1 MHYQSDSKV
10 KGRTSL
16 QTLLQNV
23 RFSIRMLRKSLG
35 LSLSVIA
42 TLALGI
48 GATTAIYTVVY
59 STLLAPLP
67 LPHPEQLVMVW
78 SKIQGGRNG
87 ISAGD
92 FLDWQRE
99 SHSFQSLCAFT
110 GGNFNLGTKDQPEQ
124 VNGRLASPGFFRMM
138 GLPFQL
144 GRDFLPEEG
153 IPGKDHVVILTHKLW
168 TRLGANPNIIGEQM
182 RVNGGTYTVVGV
194 LAEGVADR
202 YDADLTAPLAFR
214 PEQIN
219 HDYHWIVAM
228 GRLKPGVS
236 IQQAQADMSAVT
248 ARIASE
254 NPKTNSGWGALV
266 EPLQNDFMPKDRI
279 QTLWLL
285 LGAVGFVLLIACV
298 NVANLLLAK
307 GTARQ
312 REIAVR
318 SSLGASRQQVF
329 AQFLTES
336 VVLALGGGAV
346 GVGLGVALLR
356 GLVAVMPQG
365 TLPAEV
371 TLHLDFPILAVTL
384 AATLLSGLLFG
395 CAPAWYASRV
405 NPGESLKEGGRAGTG
420 IARNRLRRALV
431 VGEFALALA
440 LLSGAGLAFHSFW
453 NLTRVDLG
461 VRTDHVL
468 MFNLEQPDR
477 RFSDP
482 KQIDAYYRQILDR
495 IRATAGV
502 SSAAVVTGTPLLG
515 TSDGMPFSVVG
526 KPVTDFAQRPGSPFQ
541 SVTPGYFETFGIQVL
556 RGRQFTD
563 QDTASSMRV
572 AMVNQQFVKQYLKGL
587 DPLKQR
593 LSIEQ
598 IIPGLP
604 KLGPAVEWQI
614 VGVFHDVRS
623 FGVRNEVPEIDVPFA
638 QSLLPS
644 VTIGIRTAGNP
655 AALTPTVAAMVHSID
670 PDVALAQVST
680 MELVKDK
687 LFVGDRFTMLLYG
700 GFALLALVLAAVGI
714 YGVIAFAVSQRT
726 HEIGLRIALGAG
738 RTNVTG
744 LIVREGFVLALIGLG
759 LGIAGAVLVG
769 RLMQSTLYGVKPT
782 DVLVLTSV
790 GALLFATAILA
801 SYLPARRAA
810 SIDPM
815 QALRM
820 E

>member
-1 MHYQSDSKV
+1 M
-10 KGRTSL
+10 
-16 QTLLQNV
+16 
-23 RFSIRMLRKSLG
+23 RMLRKNPG
-35 LSLSVIA
+35 LSFAVIA

-59 STLLAPLP
+59 AALLAPLP
-67 LPHPEQLVMVW
+67 LPQPDQLVMVW
-78 SKIQGGRNG
+78 SKIQGNRNG

-92 FLDWQRE
+92 FLDWQRR
-99 SHSFQSLCAFT
+99 SQSFQSLCAFT
-110 GGNFNLGTKDQPEQ
+110 GGNFNLGTRAEPEQ
-124 VNGRLASPGFFRMM
+124 INGRLASPGFFRMM
-138 GLPFQL
+138 GLPFQS

-153 IPGKDHVVILTHKLW
+153 LPGKDRVVILTHKLW
-168 TRLGANPNIIGEQM
+168 SRLGANPGIVGQQM
-182 RVNGGTYTVVGV
+182 RINGGTYTVVGV

-202 YDADLTAPLAFR
+202 YDAELTAPLAFR

-219 HDYHWIVAM
+219 HDYHWILAT
-228 GRLKPGVS
+228 GRMKPGVS
-236 IQQAQADMSAVT
+236 IHQAQADMDAVT

-318 SSLGASRQQVF
+318 SSLGASRGQVF

-336 VVLALGGGAV
+336 IVLAIAGGAV
-346 GVGLGVALLR
+346 GVGLGIILLR

-365 TLPAEV
+365 TLPAEATLQLDFHILSV
-371 TLHLDFPILAVTL
+371 TLV
-384 AATLLSGLLFG
+384 ATMLSGLLFG

-405 NPGESLKEGGRAGTG
+405 DPGESLKDGGRAGTG
-420 IARNRLRRALV
+420 RARNRLRRGLV
-431 VGEFALALA
+431 VGELALALT

-468 MFNLEQPDR
+468 MFNLQQPDR
-477 RFSDP
+477 RFTEP
-482 KQIDAYYRQILDR
+482 AQIDAYYRQILDR
-495 IRATAGV
+495 IRATSGV

-515 TSDGMPFSVVG
+515 TSDGMPFSIVGRPVV
-526 KPVTDFAQRPGSPFQ
+526 DFAQRPGSPFQ
-541 SVTPGYFETFGIQVL
+541 SVTPEYFKTFGIQML
-556 RGRQFTD
+556 QGRVFTD
-563 QDTASSMRV
+563 QDTASSVRV
-572 AMVNQQFVKQYLKGL
+572 AMVNKQFVEQYLKGL
-587 DPLKQR
+587 NPLGQR

-614 VGVFHDVRS
+614 VGVFHNVRS
-623 FGVRNEVPEIDVPFA
+623 FGLRNEYPEIDVPFS

-644 VTIGIRTAGNP
+644 VTIGIRTGTNP
-655 AALTPTVAAMVHSID
+655 AALTTAIAATVHSID

-680 MELVKDK
+680 MEVVKDR

-700 GFALLALVLAAVGI
+700 SFALLALVLAAVGI
-714 YGVIAFAVSQRT
+714 YGVIAFGVSQRT
-726 HEIGLRIALGAG
+726 HEIGLRMALGAG

-744 LIVREGFVLALIGLG
+744 LIVREGSVLALIGLA
-759 LGIAGAVLVG
+759 LGIGGAVFVG
-769 RLMQSTLYGVKPT
+769 RTMHSTLYGVQST
-782 DVLVLTSV
+782 DFFVIVSV
-790 GALLFATAILA
+790 GAILFATALLA

-810 SIDPM
+810 AIDPM
-815 QALRM
+815 KALRT

>member
-1 MHYQSDSKV
+1 M
-10 KGRTSL
+10 RNSL
-16 QTLLQNV
+16 QNL
-23 RFSIRMLRKSLG
+23 RFSMRMLRKSPG
-35 LSLSVIA
+35 LSFAVIA

-59 STLLAPLP
+59 AALLAPLP
-67 LPHPEQLVMVW
+67 LPQPDQLVMVW
-78 SKIQGGRNG
+78 SKIQGNRNG

-92 FLDWQRE
+92 FLDWQRR
-99 SHSFQSLCAFT
+99 SQSFQSLCAFT
-110 GGNFNLGTKDQPEQ
+110 GGNFNLGTRAEPEQ
-124 VNGRLASPGFFRMM
+124 INGRLASPGFFRMM
-138 GLPFQL
+138 GLPFQS

-153 IPGKDHVVILTHKLW
+153 LPGKDRVVILTHKLW
-168 TRLGANPNIIGEQM
+168 SRLGANPGVVGQQM
-182 RVNGGTYTVVGV
+182 RINGGTYTVVGV

-202 YDADLTAPLAFR
+202 YDAELTAPLAFR

-219 HDYHWIVAM
+219 HDYHWILAT
-228 GRLKPGVS
+228 GRMKPGVS
-236 IQQAQADMSAVT
+236 IHQAQADMDAVT

-318 SSLGASRQQVF
+318 SSLGASRRQVF

-336 VVLALGGGAV
+336 IVLAIAGGAV
-346 GVGLGVALLR
+346 GVGLGIILLR

-365 TLPAEV
+365 TLPAEA
-371 TLHLDFPILAVTL
+371 TLQLDFHILAVTL
-384 AATLLSGLLFG
+384 VATMLSGLLFG

-405 NPGESLKEGGRAGTG
+405 DPGESLKDGGRAGTG
-420 IARNRLRRALV
+420 RARNRLRRGLV
-431 VGEFALALA
+431 VGELALA
-440 LLSGAGLAFHSFW
+440 GAGLAFHSFW

-468 MFNLEQPDR
+468 MFNLQQPDR
-477 RFSDP
+477 RFTEP
-482 KQIDAYYRQILDR
+482 AQIDAYYRQILDR
-495 IRATAGV
+495 IRATSGV

-515 TSDGMPFSVVG
+515 TSDGMPFSIVGRPVV
-526 KPVTDFAQRPGSPFQ
+526 DFAQRPGSPFQ
-541 SVTPGYFETFGIQVL
+541 SVTPEYFKTFGIQVL
-556 RGRQFTD
+556 QGRVFSD
-563 QDTASSMRV
+563 QDTASSVRV
-572 AMVNQQFVKQYLKGL
+572 AMVNKQFVEQYLKGL
-587 DPLKQR
+587 NPLGQR

-614 VGVFHDVRS
+614 VGVFHNVRS
-623 FGVRNEVPEIDVPFA
+623 FGLRNEYPEIDVPFS

-644 VTIGIRTAGNP
+644 VTIGIRTGTNP
-655 AALTPTVAAMVHSID
+655 AALTTAIAGTVHSID

-680 MELVKDK
+680 MEVVKDR

-700 GFALLALVLAAVGI
+700 SFALLALVLAAVGI
-714 YGVIAFAVSQRT
+714 YGVIAFGVSQRT
-726 HEIGLRIALGAG
+726 HEIGLRMALGAG
-738 RTNVTG
+738 WTNVTG
-744 LIVREGFVLALIGLG
+744 LIVREGSVLALIGLAI
-759 LGIAGAVLVG
+759 GIGGAVFVG
-769 RLMQSTLYGVKPT
+769 RTMHSTLYGVQST
-782 DVLVLTSV
+782 DFFVILSV
-790 GALLFATAILA
+790 GAILFATALLA

-810 SIDPM
+810 AIDPM
-815 QALRM
+815 KALRT

>member
-1 MHYQSDSKV
+1 M
-10 KGRTSL
+10 RNSL
-16 QTLLQNV
+16 QNL
-23 RFSIRMLRKSLG
+23 RFSMRMLRKSPG
-35 LSLSVIA
+35 LSFAVIA

-59 STLLAPLP
+59 AALLAPLP
-67 LPHPEQLVMVW
+67 LPQPDQLVMVW
-78 SKIQGGRNG
+78 SKIQGNRNG

-92 FLDWQRE
+92 FLDWQRR
-99 SHSFQSLCAFT
+99 SQSFQSLCAFT
-110 GGNFNLGTKDQPEQ
+110 GGNFNLGTRAEPEQ
-124 VNGRLASPGFFRMM
+124 INGRLASPGFFRMM
-138 GLPFQL
+138 GLPFQS

-153 IPGKDHVVILTHKLW
+153 LPGKDRVVILTHKLW
-168 TRLGANPNIIGEQM
+168 SRLGANPGVVGQQM
-182 RVNGGTYTVVGV
+182 RINGGTYTVVGV

-202 YDADLTAPLAFR
+202 YDAELTAPLAFR

-219 HDYHWIVAM
+219 HDYHWILAT
-228 GRLKPGVS
+228 GRMKPGVS
-236 IQQAQADMSAVT
+236 IHQAQADMDAVT

-318 SSLGASRQQVF
+318 SSLGASRRQVF

-336 VVLALGGGAV
+336 IVLAIAGGAV
-346 GVGLGVALLR
+346 GVGLGVILLR

-365 TLPAEV
+365 TLPAEA
-371 TLHLDFPILAVTL
+371 TLQLDFHILAVTL
-384 AATLLSGLLFG
+384 VATMLSGLLFG

-405 NPGESLKEGGRAGTG
+405 DPGESLKDGGRAGTG
-420 IARNRLRRALV
+420 RARNRLRRGLV
-431 VGEFALALA
+431 VGELALA
-440 LLSGAGLAFHSFW
+440 LTSLSGAGLAFHSFW

-468 MFNLEQPDR
+468 MFNLQQPDR
-477 RFSDP
+477 RFTEP
-482 KQIDAYYRQILDR
+482 AQIDAYYRQILDR
-495 IRATAGV
+495 IRATSGV

-515 TSDGMPFSVVG
+515 TSDGMPFSIVGRPVV
-526 KPVTDFAQRPGSPFQ
+526 DFAQRPGSPFQ
-541 SVTPGYFETFGIQVL
+541 SVTPEYFKTFGIQVL
-556 RGRQFTD
+556 QGRVFSD
-563 QDTASSMRV
+563 QDTASSVRV
-572 AMVNQQFVKQYLKGL
+572 AMVNKQFVEQYLKGL
-587 DPLKQR
+587 NPLGQR

-614 VGVFHDVRS
+614 VGVFHNVRS
-623 FGVRNEVPEIDVPFA
+623 FGLRNEYPEIDVPFS

-644 VTIGIRTAGNP
+644 VTIGIRTGTNP
-655 AALTPTVAAMVHSID
+655 AALTTAIAGTVHSID

-680 MELVKDK
+680 MEVVKDR

-700 GFALLALVLAAVGI
+700 SFALLALVLAAVGI
-714 YGVIAFAVSQRT
+714 YGVIAFGVSQRT
-726 HEIGLRIALGAG
+726 HEIGLRMALGAG
-738 RTNVTG
+738 WTNVTG
-744 LIVREGFVLALIGLG
+744 LIVREGSVLALIGLAI
-759 LGIAGAVLVG
+759 GIGGAVFVG
-769 RLMQSTLYGVKPT
+769 RTMHSTLYGVQST
-782 DVLVLTSV
+782 DFFVILSV
-790 GALLFATAILA
+790 GAILFATALLA

-810 SIDPM
+810 AIDPM
-815 QALRM
+815 KALRT

>member
-1 MHYQSDSKV
+1 M
-10 KGRTSL
+10 
-16 QTLLQNV
+16 
-23 RFSIRMLRKSLG
+23 RMLRKNPG
-35 LSLSVIA
+35 LSFAVIA

-59 STLLAPLP
+59 AALLAPLP
-67 LPHPEQLVMVW
+67 LPQPDQLVMVW
-78 SKIQGGRNG
+78 SKIQGNRNG

-92 FLDWQRE
+92 FLDWQRR
-99 SHSFQSLCAFT
+99 SQSFQSLCAFT
-110 GGNFNLGTKDQPEQ
+110 GGNFNLGTRAEPEQ
-124 VNGRLASPGFFRMM
+124 INGRLASPGFFRMM
-138 GLPFQL
+138 GLPFQS

-153 IPGKDHVVILTHKLW
+153 LPGKDRVVILTHKLW
-168 TRLGANPNIIGEQM
+168 SRLGANPGIVGQQM
-182 RVNGGTYTVVGV
+182 RINGGTYTVVGV

-202 YDADLTAPLAFR
+202 YDAELTAPLAFR
-214 PEQIN
+214 TEQIN
-219 HDYHWIVAM
+219 HDYHWILAT
-228 GRLKPGVS
+228 GRMKPGVS
-236 IQQAQADMSAVT
+236 IHQAQADMDAVT

-318 SSLGASRQQVF
+318 SSLGASRRQVF

-336 VVLALGGGAV
+336 IVLAIAGGAV
-346 GVGLGVALLR
+346 GVGLGVILLR

-365 TLPAEV
+365 TLPAEA
-371 TLHLDFPILAVTL
+371 TLQLDFHILAVTL
-384 AATLLSGLLFG
+384 VATMLSGLLFG

-405 NPGESLKEGGRAGTG
+405 DPGESLKDGGRAGTG
-420 IARNRLRRALV
+420 RARNRLRRGLV
-431 VGEFALALA
+431 VGELALA
-440 LLSGAGLAFHSFW
+440 LTSLSGAGLAFHSFW

-461 VRTDHVL
+461 VRTDHLL
-468 MFNLEQPDR
+468 MFNLQQPDR
-477 RFSDP
+477 RFTEP
-482 KQIDAYYRQILDR
+482 AQIDAYYRQILDR
-495 IRATAGV
+495 IRATSGV

-515 TSDGMPFSVVG
+515 TSDGMPFSIVGRPVV
-526 KPVTDFAQRPGSPFQ
+526 DFAQRPGSPFQ
-541 SVTPGYFETFGIQVL
+541 SVTPEYFKTFGIQVL
-556 RGRQFTD
+556 QGRVFSD
-563 QDTASSMRV
+563 QDTASSVRV
-572 AMVNQQFVKQYLKGL
+572 AMVNKQFVEQYLKGL
-587 DPLKQR
+587 NPLGQR

-614 VGVFHDVRS
+614 VGVFHNVRS
-623 FGVRNEVPEIDVPFA
+623 FGLRNEYPEIDVPFS

-644 VTIGIRTAGNP
+644 VTIGIRTGTNP
-655 AALTPTVAAMVHSID
+655 AALTTAIAGTVHSID

-680 MELVKDK
+680 MEVVKDR

-700 GFALLALVLAAVGI
+700 SFALLALVLAAVGI
-714 YGVIAFAVSQRT
+714 YGVIAFGVSQRT
-726 HEIGLRIALGAG
+726 HEIGLRMALGAG
-738 RTNVTG
+738 WTNVTG
-744 LIVREGFVLALIGLG
+744 LIVREGSVLALIGLAI
-759 LGIAGAVLVG
+759 GIGGAVFVG
-769 RLMQSTLYGVKPT
+769 RTMHSTLYGVQST
-782 DVLVLTSV
+782 DFFVIVSV
-790 GALLFATAILA
+790 GAILFATALLA

-810 SIDPM
+810 AIDPM
-815 QALRM
+815 KALRT

>member
-1 MHYQSDSKV
+1 MQN
-10 KGRTSL
+10 SL
-16 QTLLQNV
+16 QNL
-23 RFSIRMLRKSLG
+23 RFSMRMLRKSPG
-35 LSLSVIA
+35 LSFAVIA

-59 STLLAPLP
+59 AALLAPLP
-67 LPHPEQLVMVW
+67 LPQPDQLVMVW
-78 SKIQGGRNG
+78 SKIQGNRNG

-92 FLDWQRE
+92 FLDWQRR
-99 SHSFQSLCAFT
+99 SQSFQSLCAFT
-110 GGNFNLGTKDQPEQ
+110 GGNFNLGTRAEPEQ
-124 VNGRLASPGFFRMM
+124 INGRLASPGFFRMM
-138 GLPFQL
+138 GLPFQS

-153 IPGKDHVVILTHKLW
+153 LPGKDRVVILTHKLW
-168 TRLGANPNIIGEQM
+168 SRLGANPGVVGQQM
-182 RVNGGTYTVVGV
+182 RINGGTYTVVGV

-202 YDADLTAPLAFR
+202 YDAELTAPLAFR

-219 HDYHWIVAM
+219 HDYHWILAT
-228 GRLKPGVS
+228 GRMKPGVS
-236 IQQAQADMSAVT
+236 IHQAQADMDAVT

-318 SSLGASRQQVF
+318 SSLGASRRQVF

-336 VVLALGGGAV
+336 IVLAIAGGAV
-346 GVGLGVALLR
+346 GVGLGVILLR

-365 TLPAEV
+365 TLPAEA
-371 TLHLDFPILAVTL
+371 TLQLDFHILAVTL
-384 AATLLSGLLFG
+384 VATMLSGLLFG

-405 NPGESLKEGGRAGTG
+405 DPGESLKDGGRAGTG
-420 IARNRLRRALV
+420 RARNRLRRGLV
-431 VGEFALALA
+431 VGELALA
-440 LLSGAGLAFHSFW
+440 LTSLSGAGLAFHSFW

-461 VRTDHVL
+461 VRTDHLL
-468 MFNLEQPDR
+468 MFNLQQPDR
-477 RFSDP
+477 RFTEP
-482 KQIDAYYRQILDR
+482 AQIDAYYRQILDR
-495 IRATAGV
+495 IRATSGV

-515 TSDGMPFSVVG
+515 TSDGMPFSIVGRPVV
-526 KPVTDFAQRPGSPFQ
+526 DFAQRPGSPFQ
-541 SVTPGYFETFGIQVL
+541 SVTPEYFKTFGIQVL
-556 RGRQFTD
+556 QGRVFSD
-563 QDTASSMRV
+563 QDTASSVRV
-572 AMVNQQFVKQYLKGL
+572 AMVNKQFVEQYLKGL
-587 DPLKQR
+587 NPLGQR

-614 VGVFHDVRS
+614 VGVFHNVRS
-623 FGVRNEVPEIDVPFA
+623 FGLRNEYPEIDVPFS

-644 VTIGIRTAGNP
+644 VTIGIRTGTNP
-655 AALTPTVAAMVHSID
+655 AALTTAIAGTVHSID

-680 MELVKDK
+680 MEVVKDR

-700 GFALLALVLAAVGI
+700 SFALLALVLAAVGI
-714 YGVIAFAVSQRT
+714 YGVIAFGVSQRT
-726 HEIGLRIALGAG
+726 HEIGLRMALGAG
-738 RTNVTG
+738 WTNVTG
-744 LIVREGFVLALIGLG
+744 LIVREGSVLALIGLAI
-759 LGIAGAVLVG
+759 GIGGAVFVG
-769 RLMQSTLYGVKPT
+769 RTMHSTLYGVQST
-782 DVLVLTSV
+782 DFFVILSV
-790 GALLFATAILA
+790 GAILFATALLA

-810 SIDPM
+810 AIDPM
-815 QALRM
+815 KALRT

>member
-1 MHYQSDSKV
+1 M
-10 KGRTSL
+10 RNP
-16 QTLLQNV
+16 LQNL
-23 RFSIRMLRKSLG
+23 RFSMRMLRKNPG
-35 LSLSVIA
+35 LSFAVIA

-59 STLLAPLP
+59 AALLAPLP
-67 LPHPEQLVMVW
+67 LPQPDQLVMVW
-78 SKIQGGRNG
+78 SKIQGNRNG

-92 FLDWQRE
+92 FLDWQRR
-99 SHSFQSLCAFT
+99 SQSFQSLCAFT
-110 GGNFNLGTKDQPEQ
+110 GGNFNLGTKTEPEQ
-124 VNGRLASPGFFRMM
+124 INGRLASPGFFRMM
-138 GLPFQL
+138 GLPFQS

-153 IPGKDHVVILTHKLW
+153 LPGKDHVVILTHKLW
-168 TRLGANPNIIGEQM
+168 SRLGANPGIVGQQM
-182 RVNGGTYTVVGV
+182 RINGGTYTVVGV

-202 YDADLTAPLAFR
+202 YDAELTAPLAFR

-219 HDYHWIVAM
+219 HDYHWILAT
-228 GRLKPGVS
+228 GRMKPGVS
-236 IQQAQADMSAVT
+236 IHQAQADMDAVT

-266 EPLQNDFMPKDRI
+266 EPLQNDFMPRDRI

-318 SSLGASRQQVF
+318 SSLGASRGQVF

-336 VVLALGGGAV
+336 IVLAIAGGAT
-346 GVGLGVALLR
+346 GVGLGIILLR

-365 TLPAEV
+365 TLPAEA
-371 TLHLDFPILAVTL
+371 TLQLDFHILAVTL
-384 AATLLSGLLFG
+384 AATMLSGLLFG

-405 NPGESLKEGGRAGTG
+405 DPGESLKDGGRAGTG
-420 IARNRLRRALV
+420 RARNTLRRGLV
-431 VGEFALALA
+431 VGELALALT

-468 MFNLEQPDR
+468 MFNLQQPDR
-477 RFSDP
+477 RFTEP
-482 KQIDAYYRQILDR
+482 AQIDAYYRQILDR
-495 IRATAGV
+495 IRATSGV

-515 TSDGMPFSVVG
+515 TSDGMPFSIVGRPVV
-526 KPVTDFAQRPGSPFQ
+526 DFAQRPGSPFQ
-541 SVTPGYFETFGIQVL
+541 SVTPEYFKTFGIQVL
-556 RGRQFTD
+556 QGRVFSD
-563 QDTASSMRV
+563 QDTASSVRV
-572 AMVNQQFVKQYLKGL
+572 AMVNKQFVEQYLKGL
-587 DPLKQR
+587 NPLGQR

-614 VGVFHDVRS
+614 VGVFHNVRS
-623 FGVRNEVPEIDVPFA
+623 FGLRNEYPEIDVPFS

-644 VTIGIRTAGNP
+644 VTIGIRTGTNP
-655 AALTPTVAAMVHSID
+655 AALTTAIAGTVHSID

-680 MELVKDK
+680 MEVVKDR

-700 GFALLALVLAAVGI
+700 SFALLALVLAAVGI
-714 YGVIAFAVSQRT
+714 YGVIAFGVSQRT
-726 HEIGLRIALGAG
+726 HEIGLRMALGAG

-744 LIVREGFVLALIGLG
+744 LIVREGSVLALIGLA
-759 LGIAGAVLVG
+759 LGIGGAVFVG
-769 RLMQSTLYGVKPT
+769 RTMHSTLYGVQST
-782 DVLVLTSV
+782 DFFVIVSV
-790 GALLFATAILA
+790 GAILFATALLA

-810 SIDPM
+810 AIDPM
-815 QALRM
+815 QALRT

>member
-1 MHYQSDSKV
+1 MQN
-10 KGRTSL
+10 SL
-16 QTLLQNV
+16 QNL
-23 RFSIRMLRKSLG
+23 RFSMRMLRKNPG
-35 LSLSVIA
+35 LSFAVIA

-59 STLLAPLP
+59 AALLAPLP
-67 LPHPEQLVMVW
+67 LPRPDQLVMVW
-78 SKIQGGRNG
+78 SKIQGNRNG

-92 FLDWQRE
+92 FLDWQRR
-99 SHSFQSLCAFT
+99 SQSFQSLCAFT
-110 GGNFNLGTKDQPEQ
+110 GGNFNLGTRAEPEQ
-124 VNGRLASPGFFRMM
+124 INGRLASPGFFRMM
-138 GLPFQL
+138 GLPFQS

-153 IPGKDHVVILTHKLW
+153 LPGKDRVVILTHKLW
-168 TRLGANPNIIGEQM
+168 SRLGANPGVVGQQM
-182 RVNGGTYTVVGV
+182 RINGGTYTVVGV

-202 YDADLTAPLAFR
+202 YDAELTAPLAFR

-219 HDYHWIVAM
+219 HDYHWILAT
-228 GRLKPGVS
+228 GRMKPGVS
-236 IQQAQADMSAVT
+236 IHQAQADMDAVT

-318 SSLGASRQQVF
+318 SSLGASRRQVF

-336 VVLALGGGAV
+336 IVLAIAGGAV
-346 GVGLGVALLR
+346 GVGLGIILLR

-365 TLPAEV
+365 TLPAEA
-371 TLHLDFPILAVTL
+371 TLQLDFHILAVTL
-384 AATLLSGLLFG
+384 VATMLSGLLFG

-405 NPGESLKEGGRAGTG
+405 DPGESLKDGGRAGTG
-420 IARNRLRRALV
+420 RARNRLRRGLV
-431 VGEFALALA
+431 VGELALA
-440 LLSGAGLAFHSFW
+440 LTSLSGAGLAFHSFW

-468 MFNLEQPDR
+468 MFNLQQPDR
-477 RFSDP
+477 RFTEP
-482 KQIDAYYRQILDR
+482 AQIDAYYRQILDR
-495 IRATAGV
+495 IRATSGV

-515 TSDGMPFSVVG
+515 TSDGMPFSIVGRPVV
-526 KPVTDFAQRPGSPFQ
+526 DFAQRPGSPFQ
-541 SVTPGYFETFGIQVL
+541 SVTPEYFKTFGIQVL
-556 RGRQFTD
+556 QGRVFSD
-563 QDTASSMRV
+563 QDTASSVRV
-572 AMVNQQFVKQYLKGL
+572 AMVNKQFVEQYLKGL
-587 DPLKQR
+587 NPLGQR

-614 VGVFHDVRS
+614 VGVFHNVRS
-623 FGVRNEVPEIDVPFA
+623 FGLRNEYPEIDVPFS

-644 VTIGIRTAGNP
+644 VTIGIRTGTNP
-655 AALTPTVAAMVHSID
+655 AALTTAIAGTVHSID

-680 MELVKDK
+680 MEVVKDR

-700 GFALLALVLAAVGI
+700 SFALLALVLAAVGI
-714 YGVIAFAVSQRT
+714 YGVIAFGVSQRT
-726 HEIGLRIALGAG
+726 HEIGLRMALGAG

-744 LIVREGFVLALIGLG
+744 LIVREGSVLALIGLT
-759 LGIAGAVLVG
+759 LGIGGAVFVG
-769 RLMQSTLYGVKPT
+769 RTMHSTLYGVQST
-782 DVLVLTSV
+782 DFFVIVSV
-790 GALLFATAILA
+790 GAILFATALLA

-810 SIDPM
+810 AIDPM
-815 QALRM
+815 KALRT

>member
-1 MHYQSDSKV
+1 M
-10 KGRTSL
+10 
-16 QTLLQNV
+16 
-23 RFSIRMLRKSLG
+23 RMLRKSPG
-35 LSLSVIA
+35 LSFAVIA

-59 STLLAPLP
+59 AALLAPLP
-67 LPHPEQLVMVW
+67 LPQPDQLVMVW
-78 SKIQGGRNG
+78 SKIQGNRNG

-92 FLDWQRE
+92 FLDWQRR
-99 SHSFQSLCAFT
+99 SQSFQSLCAFT
-110 GGNFNLGTKDQPEQ
+110 GGNFNLGTRAEPEQ
-124 VNGRLASPGFFRMM
+124 INGRLASPGFFRMM
-138 GLPFQL
+138 GLPFQS

-153 IPGKDHVVILTHKLW
+153 LPGKDRVVILTHKLW
-168 TRLGANPNIIGEQM
+168 SRLGANPGVVGQQM
-182 RVNGGTYTVVGV
+182 RINGGTYTVVGV

-202 YDADLTAPLAFR
+202 YDAELTAPLAFR

-219 HDYHWIVAM
+219 HDYHWILAT
-228 GRLKPGVS
+228 GRMKPGVS
-236 IQQAQADMSAVT
+236 IHQAQADMDAVT

-318 SSLGASRQQVF
+318 SSLGASRRQVF

-336 VVLALGGGAV
+336 IVLAIAGGAV
-346 GVGLGVALLR
+346 GVGLGVILLR

-365 TLPAEV
+365 TLPAEA
-371 TLHLDFPILAVTL
+371 TLQLDFHILAVTL
-384 AATLLSGLLFG
+384 VATMLSGLLFG

-405 NPGESLKEGGRAGTG
+405 DPGESLKDGGRAGTG
-420 IARNRLRRALV
+420 RARNRLRRGLV
-431 VGEFALALA
+431 VGELALA
-440 LLSGAGLAFHSFW
+440 LTSLSGAGLAFHSFW

-468 MFNLEQPDR
+468 MFNLQQPDR
-477 RFSDP
+477 RFTEP
-482 KQIDAYYRQILDR
+482 AQIDAYYRQILDR
-495 IRATAGV
+495 IRATSGV

-515 TSDGMPFSVVG
+515 TSDGMPFSIVGRPVV
-526 KPVTDFAQRPGSPFQ
+526 DFAQRPGSPFQ
-541 SVTPGYFETFGIQVL
+541 SVTPEYFKTFGIQVL
-556 RGRQFTD
+556 QGRVFSD
-563 QDTASSMRV
+563 QDTASSVRV
-572 AMVNQQFVKQYLKGL
+572 AMVNKQFVEQYLKGL
-587 DPLKQR
+587 NPLGQR

-614 VGVFHDVRS
+614 VGVFHNVRS
-623 FGVRNEVPEIDVPFA
+623 FGLRNEYPEIDVPFS

-644 VTIGIRTAGNP
+644 VTIGIRTGTNP
-655 AALTPTVAAMVHSID
+655 AALTTAIAGTVHSID

-680 MELVKDK
+680 MEVVKDR

-700 GFALLALVLAAVGI
+700 SFALLALVLAAVGI
-714 YGVIAFAVSQRT
+714 YGVIAFGVSQRT
-726 HEIGLRIALGAG
+726 HEIGLRMALGAG
-738 RTNVTG
+738 WTNVTG
-744 LIVREGFVLALIGLG
+744 LIVREGSVLALIGLAI
-759 LGIAGAVLVG
+759 GIGGAVFVG
-769 RLMQSTLYGVKPT
+769 RTMHSTLYGVQST
-782 DVLVLTSV
+782 DFFVILSV
-790 GALLFATAILA
+790 GAILFATALLA

-810 SIDPM
+810 AIDPM
-815 QALRM
+815 KALRT

>member
-1 MHYQSDSKV
+1 M
-10 KGRTSL
+10 R
-16 QTLLQNV
+16 TLLQNL
-23 RFSIRMLRKSLG
+23 RYSTRMLRKNLG
-35 LSLSVIA
+35 LTLAIVA

-48 GATTAIYTVVY
+48 GAMTAIYTVVY

-92 FLDWQRE
+92 FLDWQHR
-99 SHSFQSLCAFT
+99 SRSFQSLCAFT
-110 GGNFNLGTKDQPEQ
+110 GGNFNLGTKEEPEQ
-124 VNGRLASPGFFRMM
+124 VNGRLTSPGFFHMM

-144 GRDFLPEEG
+144 GRDFLPEEAV
-153 IPGKDHVVILTHKLW
+153 PGKDQVLILTHKLW
-168 TRLGANPNIIGEQM
+168 SRLGADPGIVGRQI

-194 LAEGVADR
+194 LAKGVADR
-202 YDADLTAPLAFR
+202 YDAEITAPLAFR

-219 HDYHWIVAM
+219 HDYHWLLAT
-228 GRLKPGVS
+228 GRLKPG
-236 IQQAQADMSAVT
+236 IGIAQAQADMTAVT
-248 ARIASE
+248 ARIAAE

-266 EPLQNDFMPKDRI
+266 EPLQNDFMPKERI

-312 REIAVR
+312 REIAIR
-318 SSLGASRQQVF
+318 SSLGASRRQVF

-336 VVLALGGGAV
+336 IVLALGGGAI
-346 GVGLGVALLR
+346 GIGLGMVLLR
-356 GLVAVMPQG
+356 ALVAVMPQD

-371 TLHLDFPILAVTL
+371 SLQLDFHILAVTL
-384 AATLLSGLLFG
+384 AATVLSGLLFG

-405 NPGESLKEGGRAGTG
+405 DPGESLKDGGRAGTG
-420 IARNRLRRALV
+420 AARNKLRRALV
-431 VGEFALALA
+431 VGEFALALT

-461 VRTDHVL
+461 VRADHVL
-468 MFNLEQPDR
+468 MFNLNQPDR
-477 RFSDP
+477 RFKDP
-482 KQIDAYYRQILDR
+482 EQMDAYYRQMLDR
-495 IRATAGV
+495 IHAVPGV
-502 SSAAVVTGTPLLG
+502 SSAAVVTGTPLRG

-526 KPVTDFAQRPGSPFQ
+526 APAVDFAQRPGSPFQ
-541 SVTPGYFETFGIQVL
+541 SVTPEYFKTFGIRVL
-556 RGRQFTD
+556 QGRQFTS
-563 QDTASSMRV
+563 QDTASSTRV

-587 DPLKQR
+587 NPLTQR

-614 VGVFHDVRS
+614 VGVFHNVRS
-623 FGVRNEVPEIDVPFA
+623 FGIRNEYPEIDVPFA

-644 VTIGIRTAGNP
+644 VTIGIRTPENP
-655 AALTPTVAAMVHSID
+655 AALTKAIAATVHSID
-670 PDVALAQVST
+670 PDVALAQVT
-680 MELVKDK
+680 TLEMVKDK
-687 LFVGDRFTMLLYG
+687 LFIGDRFTMLLYG
-700 GFALLALVLAAVGI
+700 SFALLALVLAAVGI
-714 YGVIAFAVSQRT
+714 YGVIAFGVSQRT
-726 HEIGLRIALGAG
+726 HEIGLRMALGAG
-738 RTNVTG
+738 RANVTA
-744 LIVREGFVLALIGLG
+744 LIINEGSLLALIGLG
-759 LGIAGAVLVG
+759 LGIAGAVFVG
-769 RLMQSTLYGVKPT
+769 RAMQSTLYGVQSA
-782 DVLVLTSV
+782 DFLVIASV
-790 GALLFATAILA
+790 GILLFATALLA
-801 SYLPARRAA
+801 SYLPARRAS

-815 QALRM
+815 QALRT

>member
-1 MHYQSDSKV
+1 M
-10 KGRTSL
+10 
-16 QTLLQNV
+16 
-23 RFSIRMLRKSLG
+23 RMLRKSPG
-35 LSLSVIA
+35 LSFAVIA

-59 STLLAPLP
+59 AALLAPLP
-67 LPHPEQLVMVW
+67 LPQPDQLVMVW
-78 SKIQGGRNG
+78 SKIQGNRNG

-92 FLDWQRE
+92 FLDWQRR
-99 SHSFQSLCAFT
+99 SQSFQSLCAFT
-110 GGNFNLGTKDQPEQ
+110 GGNFNLGTRAEPEQ
-124 VNGRLASPGFFRMM
+124 INGRLASPGFFRMM
-138 GLPFQL
+138 GLPFQS

-153 IPGKDHVVILTHKLW
+153 LPGKDRVVILTHKLW
-168 TRLGANPNIIGEQM
+168 SRLGANPGVVGQQM
-182 RVNGGTYTVVGV
+182 RINGGTYTVVGV

-202 YDADLTAPLAFR
+202 YDAELTAPLAFR

-219 HDYHWIVAM
+219 HDYHWILAT
-228 GRLKPGVS
+228 GRMKPGVS
-236 IQQAQADMSAVT
+236 IHQAQADMDAVT

-318 SSLGASRQQVF
+318 SSLGASRRQVF

-336 VVLALGGGAV
+336 IVLAIAGGAV
-346 GVGLGVALLR
+346 GVGLGVILLR

-365 TLPAEV
+365 TLPAEA
-371 TLHLDFPILAVTL
+371 TLQLDFHILAVTL
-384 AATLLSGLLFG
+384 VATMLSGLLFG

-405 NPGESLKEGGRAGTG
+405 DPGESLKDGGRAGTG
-420 IARNRLRRALV
+420 RARNRLRRGLV
-431 VGEFALALA
+431 VGELALA
-440 LLSGAGLAFHSFW
+440 LTSLSGAGLAFHSFW

-461 VRTDHVL
+461 VRTDHLL
-468 MFNLEQPDR
+468 MFNLQQPDR
-477 RFSDP
+477 RFTEP
-482 KQIDAYYRQILDR
+482 AQIDAYYRQILDR
-495 IRATAGV
+495 IRATSGV

-515 TSDGMPFSVVG
+515 TSDGMPFSIVGRPVV
-526 KPVTDFAQRPGSPFQ
+526 DFAQRPGSPFQ
-541 SVTPGYFETFGIQVL
+541 SVTPEYFKTFGIQVL
-556 RGRQFTD
+556 QGRVFSD
-563 QDTASSMRV
+563 QDTASSVRV
-572 AMVNQQFVKQYLKGL
+572 AMVNKQFVEQYLKGL
-587 DPLKQR
+587 NPLGQR

-614 VGVFHDVRS
+614 VGVFHNVRS
-623 FGVRNEVPEIDVPFA
+623 FGLRNEYPEIDVPFS

-644 VTIGIRTAGNP
+644 VTIGIRTGTNP
-655 AALTPTVAAMVHSID
+655 AALTTAIAGTVHSID

-680 MELVKDK
+680 MEVVKDR

-700 GFALLALVLAAVGI
+700 SFALLALVLAAVGI
-714 YGVIAFAVSQRT
+714 YGVIAFGVSQRT
-726 HEIGLRIALGAG
+726 HEIGLRMALGAG
-738 RTNVTG
+738 WTNVTG
-744 LIVREGFVLALIGLG
+744 LIVREGSVLALIGLAI
-759 LGIAGAVLVG
+759 GIGGAVFVG
-769 RLMQSTLYGVKPT
+769 RTMHSTLYGVQST
-782 DVLVLTSV
+782 DFFVILSV
-790 GALLFATAILA
+790 GAILFATALLA

-810 SIDPM
+810 AIDPM
-815 QALRM
+815 KALRT

>member
-1 MHYQSDSKV
+1 M
-10 KGRTSL
+10 
-16 QTLLQNV
+16 
-23 RFSIRMLRKSLG
+23 RMLRKSPG
-35 LSLSVIA
+35 LSFAVIA

-59 STLLAPLP
+59 AALLAPLP
-67 LPHPEQLVMVW
+67 LPQPDQLVMVW
-78 SKIQGGRNG
+78 SKIQGNRNG

-92 FLDWQRE
+92 FLDWQRR
-99 SHSFQSLCAFT
+99 SQSFQSLCAFT
-110 GGNFNLGTKDQPEQ
+110 GGNFNLGTRAEPEQ
-124 VNGRLASPGFFRMM
+124 INGRLASPGFFRMM
-138 GLPFQL
+138 GLPFQS

-153 IPGKDHVVILTHKLW
+153 LPGKDRVVILTHKLW
-168 TRLGANPNIIGEQM
+168 SRLGANPGVVGQQM
-182 RVNGGTYTVVGV
+182 RINGGTYTVVGV

-202 YDADLTAPLAFR
+202 YDAELTAPLAFR

-219 HDYHWIVAM
+219 HDYHWILAT
-228 GRLKPGVS
+228 GRMKPGVS
-236 IQQAQADMSAVT
+236 IHQAQADMDAVT

-318 SSLGASRQQVF
+318 SSLGASRRQVF

-336 VVLALGGGAV
+336 IVLAIAGGAV
-346 GVGLGVALLR
+346 GVGLGIILLR

-365 TLPAEV
+365 TLPAEA
-371 TLHLDFPILAVTL
+371 TLQLDFHILAVTL
-384 AATLLSGLLFG
+384 VATMLSGLLFG

-405 NPGESLKEGGRAGTG
+405 DPGESLKDGGRAGTG
-420 IARNRLRRALV
+420 RARNRLRRGLV
-431 VGEFALALA
+431 VGELALA
-440 LLSGAGLAFHSFW
+440 LTSLSGAGLAFHSFW

-461 VRTDHVL
+461 VRTDHLL
-468 MFNLEQPDR
+468 MFNLQQPDR
-477 RFSDP
+477 RFTEP
-482 KQIDAYYRQILDR
+482 AQIDAYYRQILDR
-495 IRATAGV
+495 IRATSGV

-515 TSDGMPFSVVG
+515 TSDGMPFSIVGRPVV
-526 KPVTDFAQRPGSPFQ
+526 DFAQRPGSPFQ
-541 SVTPGYFETFGIQVL
+541 SVTPEYFKTFGIQVL
-556 RGRQFTD
+556 QGRVFSD
-563 QDTASSMRV
+563 QDTASSVRV
-572 AMVNQQFVKQYLKGL
+572 AMVNKQFVEQYLKGL
-587 DPLKQR
+587 NPLGQR

-614 VGVFHDVRS
+614 VGVFHNVRS
-623 FGVRNEVPEIDVPFA
+623 FGLRNEYPEIDVPFS

-644 VTIGIRTAGNP
+644 VTIGIRTGTNP
-655 AALTPTVAAMVHSID
+655 AALTTAIAGTVHSID

-680 MELVKDK
+680 MEVVKDR

-700 GFALLALVLAAVGI
+700 SFALLALVLAAVGI
-714 YGVIAFAVSQRT
+714 YGVIAFGVSQRT
-726 HEIGLRIALGAG
+726 HEIGLRMALGAG
-738 RTNVTG
+738 WTNVTG
-744 LIVREGFVLALIGLG
+744 LIVREGSVLALIGLAI
-759 LGIAGAVLVG
+759 GIGGAVFVG
-769 RLMQSTLYGVKPT
+769 RTMHSTLYGVQST
-782 DVLVLTSV
+782 DFFVIVSV
-790 GALLFATAILA
+790 GAILFATALLA

-810 SIDPM
+810 AIDPM
-815 QALRM
+815 KALRT

>member
-1 MHYQSDSKV
+1 MQN
-10 KGRTSL
+10 SL
-16 QTLLQNV
+16 QNL
-23 RFSIRMLRKSLG
+23 RFSMRMLRKNPG
-35 LSLSVIA
+35 LSFAVIA

-59 STLLAPLP
+59 AALLAPLP
-67 LPHPEQLVMVW
+67 LPQPDQLVMVW
-78 SKIQGGRNG
+78 SKIQGNRNG

-92 FLDWQRE
+92 FLDWQRR
-99 SHSFQSLCAFT
+99 SQSFQSLCAFT
-110 GGNFNLGTKDQPEQ
+110 GGNFNLGTRAEPEQ
-124 VNGRLASPGFFRMM
+124 INGRLASPGFFRMM
-138 GLPFQL
+138 GLPFQS

-153 IPGKDHVVILTHKLW
+153 LPGKDRVVILTHKLW
-168 TRLGANPNIIGEQM
+168 SRLGANPGIVGQQM
-182 RVNGGTYTVVGV
+182 RINGGTYTVVGV

-202 YDADLTAPLAFR
+202 YDAELTAPLAFR
-214 PEQIN
+214 TEQIN
-219 HDYHWIVAM
+219 HDYHWILAT
-228 GRLKPGVS
+228 GRMKPGVS
-236 IQQAQADMSAVT
+236 IHQAQADMDAVT

-318 SSLGASRQQVF
+318 SSLGASRRQVF

-336 VVLALGGGAV
+336 IVLAIAGGAV
-346 GVGLGVALLR
+346 GVGLGVILLR

-365 TLPAEV
+365 TLPAEA
-371 TLHLDFPILAVTL
+371 TLQLDFHILAVTL
-384 AATLLSGLLFG
+384 VATMLSGLLFG

-405 NPGESLKEGGRAGTG
+405 DPGESLKDGGRAGTG
-420 IARNRLRRALV
+420 RARNRLRRGLV
-431 VGEFALALA
+431 VGELALA
-440 LLSGAGLAFHSFW
+440 LTSLSGAGLAFHSFW

-461 VRTDHVL
+461 VRTDHLL
-468 MFNLEQPDR
+468 MFNLQQPDR
-477 RFSDP
+477 RFTEP
-482 KQIDAYYRQILDR
+482 AQIDAYYRQILDR
-495 IRATAGV
+495 IRATSGV

-515 TSDGMPFSVVG
+515 TSDGMPFSIVGRPVV
-526 KPVTDFAQRPGSPFQ
+526 DFAQRPGSPFQ
-541 SVTPGYFETFGIQVL
+541 SVTPEYFKTFGIQVL
-556 RGRQFTD
+556 QGRVFSD
-563 QDTASSMRV
+563 QDTASSVRV
-572 AMVNQQFVKQYLKGL
+572 AMVNKQFVEQYLKGL
-587 DPLKQR
+587 NPLGQR

-614 VGVFHDVRS
+614 VGVFHNVRS
-623 FGVRNEVPEIDVPFA
+623 FGLRNEYPEIDVPFS

-644 VTIGIRTAGNP
+644 VTIGIRTGTNP
-655 AALTPTVAAMVHSID
+655 AALTTAIAGTVHSID

-680 MELVKDK
+680 MEVVKDR

-700 GFALLALVLAAVGI
+700 SFALLALVLAAVGI
-714 YGVIAFAVSQRT
+714 YGVIAFGVSQRT
-726 HEIGLRIALGAG
+726 HEIGLRMALGAG
-738 RTNVTG
+738 WTNVTG
-744 LIVREGFVLALIGLG
+744 LIVREGSVLALIGLAI
-759 LGIAGAVLVG
+759 GIGGAVFVG
-769 RLMQSTLYGVKPT
+769 RTMHSTLYGVQST
-782 DVLVLTSV
+782 DFFVIVSV
-790 GALLFATAILA
+790 GAILFATALLA

-810 SIDPM
+810 AIDPM
-815 QALRM
+815 KALRT

>member
-1 MHYQSDSKV
+1 ME
-10 KGRTSL
+10 GTSL
-16 QTLLQNV
+16 RNLLQNL
-23 RFSIRMLRKSLG
+23 RYSMRMLRKNPG
-35 LSLSVIA
+35 LTLAVIA

-67 LPHPEQLVMVW
+67 LPHPDQLVMVW
-78 SKIQGGRNG
+78 SKIQGNRNG

-92 FLDWQRE
+92 FLDWQRR

-110 GGNFNLGTKDQPEQ
+110 GGNFNLGTKDEPEQ

-138 GLPFQL
+138 GLPFQA

-153 IPGKDHVVILTHKLW
+153 VPGKDHVVILTHKLW
-168 TRLGANPNIIGEQM
+168 TRLGANPNMIGQQM
-182 RVNGGTYTVVGV
+182 RLNGGTYTVVGV
-194 LAEGVADR
+194 LAAGVADR
-202 YDADLTAPLAFR
+202 YDAQLTAPLAFR

-219 HDYHWIVAM
+219 HDYHWMIAT
-228 GRLKPGVS
+228 GRLKSGVS
-236 IQQAQADMSAVT
+236 IQQAQADMNAVT

-312 REIAVR
+312 REIAIR
-318 SSLGASRQQVF
+318 SSLGASRRQVF
-329 AQFLTES
+329 VQFLTES
-336 VVLALGGGAV
+336 IVLALGGGAV
-346 GVGLGVALLR
+346 GIGVGIALLR
-356 GLVAVMPQG
+356 GLTAVMPEG
-365 TLPAEV
+365 TLPAEA
-371 TLHLDFPILAVTL
+371 TLQLDFHILAVTL
-384 AATLLSGLLFG
+384 AATMLSGVLFG

-405 NPGESLKEGGRAGTG
+405 DPAESLKDGGRAGTG
-420 IARNRLRRALV
+420 SARNRLRRVLV
-431 VGEFALALA
+431 VGEFALALS

-468 MFNLEQPDR
+468 MFNLAQPDG
-477 RFSDP
+477 RFKTP
-482 KQIDAYYRQILDR
+482 EQMDAYYKQILDR
-495 IRATAGV
+495 IHATPGV

-515 TSDGMPFSVVG
+515 TSDGMPFSLVG
-526 KPVTDFAQRPGSPFQ
+526 KPVIDFAQRPGSPFQ
-541 SVTPGYFETFGIQVL
+541 SVTPEYFKTFGIQVL
-556 RGRQFTD
+556 QGRQFTD
-563 QDTASSMRV
+563 RDTASSVRV

-587 DPLKQR
+587 NPLTQR

-604 KLGPAVEWQI
+604 KLGPLVEWQI
-614 VGVFHDVRS
+614 VGVFHNVRS
-623 FGVRNEVPEIDVPFA
+623 FGVRNEFPEIDVPFS

-644 VTIGIRTAGNP
+644 VTIGIRTPENP
-655 AALTPTVAAMVHSID
+655 AALTPAISAAVHALD
-670 PDVALAQVST
+670 PDVALAHVST
-680 MELVKDK
+680 MEMVKER
-687 LFVGDRFTMLLYG
+687 LFIGDRFTMLLYG
-700 GFALLALVLAAVGI
+700 SFALLALVLAAVGI

-726 HEIGLRIALGAG
+726 HEIGLRIALGAD

-744 LIVREGFVLALIGLG
+744 LIVREGSLLALAGLG
-759 LGIAGAVLVG
+759 LGIVGALFVG
-769 RLMQSTLYGVKPT
+769 RAMQSTLYGIQST
-782 DVLVLTSV
+782 DFSVIASV
-790 GALLFATAILA
+790 GILLFATALLA

-815 QALRM
+815 QALRT